1 MEIKGLPR
9 GKAMRSCDGVL
20 RYYYVSRKSSSRNAD
35 AFHVARVPAFFAD
48 FLEGVLADYTSRVI

>member
-1 MEIKGLPR
+1 MEIKGLPS

-48 FLEGVLADYTSRVI
+48 FLEGV